1 MMVVG
6 PNFQDAHFS
15 MPQDPMCAKKIK
27 KGGHQK
33 LGVGRLFAINN
44 IDTPQNRTLLFINLV
59 YKIKGNVILL
69 YLVYLAMG

>member
-15 MPQDPMCAKKIK
+15 RLKIPCAKKIK

-44 IDTPQNRTLLFINLV
+44 NKHLKSRLDCLSCSTIRTV
-59 YKIKGNVILL
+59 HKKG
-69 YLVYLAMG
+69 

>member
-15 MPQDPMCAKKIK
+15 TPQDLAREKIK

-44 IDTPQNRTLLFINLV
+44 IR
-59 YKIKGNVILL
+59 
-69 YLVYLAMG
+69 